1 MDSPVFPVEPPP
13 PASSAPARLTRI
25 GVFFD
30 GGYFAKVSE
39 HYRYVHPRRSW
50 LSITGLLGFICRQV
64 AREEGTDPRRCKV
77 VDSHYFR
84 GRFPAKE
91 AEAAGKLAAERVFD
105 DILMYGGVITHYLPV
120 YRNPVTGRANEKGV
134 DVWLALEAYELA
146 RGKGYDVLA
155 LVSGDADY
163 VPLIRKVHTLGTRT
177 MLLAWE
183 FDTPDEAGWRQTRV
197 AQRLRDE
204 VTYPVLVHQLIES
217 PEPADAEQLGGLFQ
231 RVGEEVP
238 EDGGEDEAPSAPPP
252 EPARPHAGTVLKLFA
267 DKGFGFIQCPEFP
280 KELFFGFHSVAV
292 ARPLLVGEAVTFA
305 LGQNDKGPCA
315 VAVRPQNA

>member
-1 MDSPVFPVEPPP
+1 MPPE
-13 PASSAPARLTRI
+13 PARLTRI

-64 AREEGTDPRRCKV
+64 ALEERSDPRLSRV

-84 GRFPAKE
+84 GRFTARE
-91 AEAAGKLAAERVFD
+91 AEAAGKLSAERIFD

-120 YRNPVTGRANEKGV
+120 YRNPLTGRANEKGV
-134 DVWLALEAYELA
+134 DVWLALEAYELT
-146 RGKGYDVLA
+146 RSKGYDVLA

-177 MLLAWE
+177 ILLAWE
-183 FDTPDEAGWRQTRV
+183 FDTPDDSGRRQTRV

-204 VTYPVLVHQLIES
+204 VTYPVLVHELIEN
-217 PEPADAEQLGGLFQ
+217 PDPAEAERISGLFQ
-231 RVGEEVP
+231 RSGDDEPESAADGEP
-238 EDGGEDEAPSAPPP
+238 GPEAPPAA
-252 EPARPHAGTVLKLFA
+252 PARTYPGTVSKIFP
-267 DKGFGFIQCPEFP
+267 DKGFGFIQCAELA
-280 KELFFGFHSVAV
+280 KELFFGFHSVSV
-292 ARPLLVGEAVTFA
+292 PRPLVVGEAVAFA

-315 VAVRPQNA
+315 ISVVPQHV

>member
-1 MDSPVFPVEPPP
+1 MPSD
-13 PASSAPARLTRI
+13 PARLTRI

-30 GGYFAKVSE
+30 GSYFAKVSE
-39 HYRYVHPRRSW
+39 HYRYVHPRKSW
-50 LSITGLLGFICRQV
+50 LSITGLLDFICRQV
-64 AREEGTDPRRCKV
+64 AQEERTDPRLCKV

-91 AEAAGKLAAERVFD
+91 AEAAGRLSAERVFD

-120 YRNPVTGRANEKGV
+120 YRNPLTGRAGEKGI
-134 DVWLALEAYELA
+134 DVWLALEAYELT

-177 MLLAWE
+177 LLLAWE

-217 PEPADAEQLGGLFQ
+217 PEPEDGERVSGLFQ
-231 RVGEEVP
+231 RTGDEEP
-238 EDGGEDEAPSAPPP
+238 AADAEEAAPARAPAP
-252 EPARPHAGTVLKLFA
+252 EPARPHAGTILKLFP
-267 DKGFGFIQCPEFP
+267 DKGFGFIQCADFP
-280 KELFFGFHSVAV
+280 KELFFGFHSVSV
-292 ARPLLVGEAVTFA
+292 ARPLLLGEAVAFA

-315 VAVRPQNA
+315 VAVRPQNV